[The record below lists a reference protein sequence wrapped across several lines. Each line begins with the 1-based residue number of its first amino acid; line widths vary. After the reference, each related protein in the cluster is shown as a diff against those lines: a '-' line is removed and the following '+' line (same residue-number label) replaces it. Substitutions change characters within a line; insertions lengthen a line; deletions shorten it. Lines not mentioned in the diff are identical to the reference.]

1 MNNRKKIQNAW
12 GMYDWSNSTYN
23 LVIGSAIFPAFYTAV
38 TPERVRFFGADVHNT
53 EAVAYVLSF
62 SLFVVSVVVPLISG
76 IADYYRM
83 KRRFMQFFCY
93 LGAASCC
100 SLYWFDPNHL
110 EISFIS
116 VTLASIGFW
125 CSYALANSFLPQIA
139 TKEEQDAVSARA
151 FSMGYIGSVTL
162 LIMNLVAIKVFGMS
176 ARWSF
181 VSVGIWWAGFAQ
193 ITFYYVRETPS
204 INATSGMRWDKG
216 FHELK
221 LVWIQMADNK
231 KLKSY
236 LLSFFV
242 FSMGIQT
249 IMQMAAYFGKEI
261 NLLPEQLIIAIVLI
275 QFIAIPGAM
284 VFSRVSRRIGNLP
297 MLGVALL
304 IWVGVCVFAYF
315 VVKDANTFFAA
326 AAIIGFIMGGTQSL
340 ARSTYS
346 KFLPETEDTAS
357 FFSFYDVTEKIGLI
371 IGLFSFGFLE
381 GTFGTMRASILALV
395 VFFIVGFVLLL
406 RVPKERSADIK
417 H

>member
-1 MNNRKKIQNAW
+1 MKNRKRIQNAW
-12 GMYDWSNSTYN
+12 GMYDWANSTYN

-38 TPERVRFFGADVHNT
+38 TEKEVSFFGKTMVNT

-62 SLFVVSVVVPLISG
+62 SLAVVSVVVPLVSG
-76 IADYYRM
+76 IADYYHL

-100 SLYWFDPNHL
+100 SLFWFDPAHL

-116 VTLASIGFW
+116 VMLASVGFW
-125 CSYALANSFLPQIA
+125 CSYALANSFLPEIA
-139 TKEEQDAVSARA
+139 TKEEQDRVSARA

-193 ITFYYVRETPS
+193 ITFYYVREAPS
-204 INATSGMRWDKG
+204 IKTSGSMRWDKG

-221 LVWIQMADNK
+221 VVWNQMAHSK
-231 KLKSY
+231 QLKTY

-261 NLLPEQLIIAIVLI
+261 NLKPEQLIIAIVLI

-284 VFSRVSRRIGNLP
+284 IFSRISRAIGNLP
-297 MLGVALL
+297 MLAVALL
-304 IWVGVCVFAYF
+304 VWVGVCVFAYF

-357 FFSFYDVTEKIGLI
+357 FFSFYDVTEKLGLI

-395 VFFIVGFVLLL
+395 VFFILGFVLLM
-406 RVPKERSADIK
+406 RVPKETK
-417 H
+417 NTQVN